1 MYIFFFTKK
10 RVLVLS
16 VGIALTAI
24 LMNFIDVSATHVEI
38 DSNLTVSPNIISF
51 STVFPGEVHFKPLTV
66 DLSDQ
71 FLASPIHDDVE
82 YRILQKPKPRTDT
95 PEERAYC
102 AAYPNDFSRCYPS
115 LCPYLSKTADDT
127 PPNDTSV
134 PAFHDPDAPSSI
146 TYGRLAKSDND
157 TEDNWLIDLHTPCF
171 KGQCDQINS
180 VPFEYQLD
188 PAMQGEVF
196 GCDLVVEV
204 LSISFVK
211 DCPFCERDQSGD
223 PVTVTVQNN
232 ITIDFNTNPPTY
244 SGDPVLQ
251 PYVTYDTS
259 GPTPD
264 TWKAIFDLEGKA
276 LIIKSGATI
285 KTQQVGTG
293 NQKYAPGIVIKSR
306 CTLDIEDDA
315 GVVVTSL
322 NRNAGDILLQ
332 FDGDM
337 QIDGLVH
344 NEVTGTLNLP
354 GKVTIASKCGDITEG
369 RSGLVQVL
377 GIANGGNDINI
388 LACQKGN
395 ITTNGLVMSRAK
407 ARTQPVTQNRPNI
420 NVAAFHGSVTINA
433 TGTIPLFDEY
443 DYAGTTYDLWGGLL
457 SWVTENINPGSIK
470 VQAEHDIIVNGHGHA
485 NRRSFGAVAAVTN
498 TNDTHGGIID
508 TRSTNGSI
516 VARDR
521 AFDVSGRNQQNPNI
535 AAIRL
540 AAAKALSFIRFGAD
554 TNFNPEVD
562 ASASGGNS
570 RGGVNT
576 IRAYQESITNG
587 ANALISALATGSNS
601 VHGANNL
608 TSCTGVVNAGAISPA
623 DGNAGDDTA
632 TCSQLAPDP
641 LWAGC
646 ELFLPQ

>member
-38 DSNLTVSPNIISF
+38 DSNLSVSPNIISF

-82 YRILQKPKPRTDT
+82 YRIVQKPKPRVDT

-115 LCPYLSKTADDT
+115 LCPYLSKTADNT
-127 PPNDTSV
+127 PSNDTSV
-134 PAFHDPDAPSSI
+134 PAFHDPNAPSSI
-146 TYGRLAKSDND
+146 AYGRLAKSDND
-157 TEDNWLIDLHTPCF
+157 VKDDWIIDLHTPCF
-171 KGQCDQINS
+171 KGQCDQTNS

-188 PAMQGEVF
+188 PSMQGEVF

-211 DCPFCERDQSGD
+211 DCPLCERDQSGH

-232 ITIDFNTNPPTY
+232 ITIDFTTNPPTY

-264 TWKAIFDLEGKA
+264 TWKAVFDLEGKA

-315 GVVVTSL
+315 GVVVNSL

-337 QIDGLVH
+337 RIDGLVH
-344 NEVTGTLNLP
+344 NEVSGTRNLP
-354 GKVTIASKCGDITEG
+354 GKITVASKCGDIIEG

-377 GIANGGNDINI
+377 GIDNGGNDINV

-407 ARTQPVTQNRPNI
+407 AHTQPVTQNRPDI
-420 NVAAFHGSVTINA
+420 NLAAFHGSVTINA
-433 TGTIPLFDEY
+433 TSTNPLFNEY
-443 DYAGTTYDLWGGLL
+443 DYAGTKYDLWGGLL
-457 SWVTENINPGSIK
+457 SWVTENINPGSVNI
-470 VQAEHDIIVNGHGHA
+470 QAENDIVVNGHGRD
-485 NRRSFGAVAAVTN
+485 NRRSFGTIAAVTN
-498 TNDTHGGIID
+498 TNDTHGGTID
-508 TRSTNGSI
+508 ARSTNGSI
-516 VARDR
+516 IARDR
-521 AFDVSGRNQQNPNI
+521 AFDVSGKNQQNPNI

-540 AAAKALSFIRFGAD
+540 AAAKAITFIRFGVNND
-554 TNFNPEVD
+554 FNPVVD
-562 ASASGGNS
+562 ASASGNNS
-570 RGGVNT
+570 RGGANT
-576 IRAYQESITNG
+576 IRAYQNSITNG
-587 ANALISALATGSNS
+587 ANALVSALATGSNS
-601 VHGANNL
+601 TNGTNSL
-608 TSCTGVVNAGAISPA
+608 TSCTGVLNAGAISPA

-641 LWAGC
+641 LWSGC